1 MGVFNF
7 FQEQILLEKK
17 LQTKIW
23 DKILV
28 LICSRQNL
36 EQANHSKLKTFF
48 RSVSS
53 LPVRLLQIQSE
64 KNK

>member
-1 MGVFNF
+1 MMLLFYLKIVSAAFPACSVFNF

-48 RSVSS
+48 
-53 LPVRLLQIQSE
+53 
-64 KNK
+64 